1 MARKGSVIS
10 QADIAKA
17 AGLSRMTV
25 SYALRND
32 PKINAKTRQRIH
44 ELAKKLGYRP
54 NPLVNSLMSH
64 LRSGTASTA
73 QASLAMVVA
82 SNDTKVVETNPTLK
96 AILKGAQQQAEAAGF
111 GLEVFQVGK
120 GTLTAERLNT
130 ILHARGT
137 VGAIFLA
144 STPRILE
151 SFDFTPLA
159 NATYAYTMREPDLHR
174 VCSFH
179 FQLMQDAGWQLIERG
194 YRKFTLVMNRGQDEH
209 YHIFLGAYH
218 ALRQSYAPDQSAD
231 PIIIEDFNKLENVVH
246 VLNEQ
251 GIDGVIVNLDTIGEE
266 LMEFIPD
273 VPDKVGIVTLQRQND
288 SGFAGVNQNNL
299 KIGSALVDLV
309 VGQLHR
315 NERGIPESAKTVL
328 IHGDWIE
335 GKTVRPL
342 KN

>member
-1 MARKGSVIS
+1 MARKGSVVT

-32 PKINAKTRQRIH
+32 PKINVKTRQRIH
-44 ELAKKLGYRP
+44 DLAKKLGYRP

-64 LRSGTASTA
+64 LRSGTASMA
-73 QASLAMVVA
+73 QASLAAVVA
-82 SNDTKVVETNPTLK
+82 SNDSKVLENNQTLT
-96 AILKGAQQQAEAAGF
+96 AILEGARQRAEAAGF
-111 GLEVFQVGK
+111 GLEVFLLGK
-120 GTLTAERLNT
+120 GNLSPERLNT

-137 VGAIFLA
+137 VGAIYLA
-144 STPRILE
+144 PTPEILE
-151 SFDFTPLA
+151 GFDFTPLA

-179 FQLMQDAGWQLIERG
+179 FQLMQDAGRQLIQRG
-194 YRKFTLVMNRGQDEH
+194 YRKFTLVMHRGQDEH

-218 ALRQSYAPDQSAD
+218 ALRQSFAPGQSAD
-231 PIIIEDFNKLENVVH
+231 PI
-246 VLNEQ
+246 VLDQIDDLTEVKRILDEQ
-251 GIDGVIVNLDTIGEE
+251 EIDGVIVNLDMIGRS
-266 LMEFIPD
+266 LLKLISGIPD
-273 VPDKVGIVTLQRQND
+273 QVGLVTLQREESD
-288 SGFAGVNQNNL
+288 EFSGLSQNNL
-299 KIGSALVDLV
+299 SIGAAMVDLV

-328 IHGDWIE
+328 IHGDWKE

-342 KN
+342 KG